1 MNQLL
6 ISIANRIVFKAIKVN
21 TEKYN
26 VQVAYKFINNKGAI
40 VVVIFNEHN
49 YNQSHWFYDDEIYT
63 DKSHISQFR
72 MVLKKI
78 RKREL

>member
-6 ISIANRIVFKAIKVN
+6 VSIAKRIVFKAIKVN

-26 VQVAYKFINNKGAI
+26 IQVAYKFIGGAGAI
-40 VVVIFNEHN
+40 VITIFSKSDNCT
-49 YNQSHWFYDDEIYT
+49 YWFYDDEFYT

-72 MVLKKI
+72 YILRKI
-78 RKREL
+78 RKIEL

>member
-6 ISIANRIVFKAIKVN
+6 ISIANRIVCKAIKVN
-21 TEKYN
+21 TDEYN
-26 VQVAYKFINNKGAI
+26 IQVAYKFIGGAGVI
-40 VVVIFNEHN
+40 VITIFSKSDNCT
-49 YNQSHWFYDDEIYT
+49 HWFYDDEFYSN
-63 DKSHISQFR
+63 KYHINHFR

>member
-6 ISIANRIVFKAIKVN
+6 INIANRIVFKAIKVN

-40 VVVIFNEHN
+40 VITIFSKSDN
-49 YNQSHWFYDDEIYT
+49 YSHWFYDDSIYSNKHYLELYKT
-63 DKSHISQFR
+63 I
-72 MVLKKI
+72 LKKI

>member
-26 VQVAYKFINNKGAI
+26 IQVAYKFINNKDAI

-49 YNQSHWFYDDEIYT
+49 YNQSHWFYDDEFYSN
-63 DKSHISQFR
+63 KHHINHFR
-72 MVLKKI
+72 YILKKI